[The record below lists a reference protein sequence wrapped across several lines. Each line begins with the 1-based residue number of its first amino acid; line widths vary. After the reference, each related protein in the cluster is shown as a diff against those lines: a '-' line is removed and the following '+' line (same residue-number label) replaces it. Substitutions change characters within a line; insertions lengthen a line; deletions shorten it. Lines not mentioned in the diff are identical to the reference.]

1 MMDLGWN
8 SSVLAL
14 WIFVFYTISLCF
26 VRGFGI
32 SNQIR
37 PLNNRNCTTPPCK
50 KVFHLTFAEKVR
62 IDMLKKHI
70 MNELNIQ
77 DKTVQNAKLIEKETK
92 NLPQKDKTPQTQP
105 VQELPEMAE
114 IVSFSEKPGLYIVL
128 SISSLGF
135 FFSRFYMIY
144 LEITNTCDKTM

>member
-1 MMDLGWN
+1 MMDLGWK

-14 WIFVFYTISLCF
+14 WIFVLYTTSVCL

-37 PLNNRNCTTPPCK
+37 PFNNRNCSTPPCRN
-50 KVFHLTFAEKVR
+50 VFHLTFAEKVR

-77 DKTVQNAKLIEKETK
+77 DKIQVQKTKLTEKETK
-92 NLPQKDKTPQTQP
+92 NLPQKDKTPQTPQTQP
-105 VQELPEMAE
+105 MQEPELPEMAE
-114 IVSFSEKPGLYIVL
+114 IVSFSEKPGL
-128 SISSLGF
+128 
-135 FFSRFYMIY
+135 
-144 LEITNTCDKTM
+144 